1 MLLMSELTAK
11 LNSVETKEMNK
22 KMDYLRIIAKKDEQ
36 IMILKA
42 ELEEVR
48 QYLAD
53 KEKADRE
60 LKEAEADRKFRARQ
74 QEFLDILNRYKPGF
88 PSKYKKVYNGI
99 ASRRETESRSPV
111 HRGTSGGGQGSQ
123 SHPCLQNQRSIDAQ
137 HHKSLVECKQP
148 ELKLQQL
155 RVNAP
160 VDYVGNKSI
169 KPPQSIPK
177 IATKFPPLLISRH
190 ARLKMPKIILKTLL
204 KMLKPLINLRV

>member
-60 LKEAEADRKFRARQ
+60 VKEAEADRKFRARQ
-74 QEFLDILNRYKPGF
+74 QEFLDVLNRYKPGF
-88 PSKYKKVYNGI
+88 PSRYKKVYNGI
-99 ASRRETESRSPV
+99 APRRETKNPVISESRSPALEEQV
-111 HRGTSGGGQGSQ
+111 AKAVNHILAARTRGQ
-123 SHPCLQNQRSIDAQ
+123 
-137 HHKSLVECKQP
+137 
-148 ELKLQQL
+148 
-155 RVNAP
+155 
-160 VDYVGNKSI
+160 
-169 KPPQSIPK
+169 
-177 IATKFPPLLISRH
+177 
-190 ARLKMPKIILKTLL
+190 
-204 KMLKPLINLRV
+204 